1 MKTFVVRDRRRYFA
15 RFQTQVLAT
24 ITEIAISGS
33 RCWHRL
39 EEKEDEDDGGDPAF
53 FSEQTFVYNDDLD
66 DQQCHDK
73 VS

>member
-33 RCWHRL
+33 RCWHWL
-39 EEKEDEDDGGDPAF
+39 EEKEDEDDSPG
-53 FSEQTFVYNDDLD
+53 FSEQSFVYNDDLD
-66 DQQCHDK
+66 DQQCHHK

>member
-15 RFQTQVLAT
+15 LFQTQVLAT

-39 EEKEDEDDGGDPAF
+39 EEKEDEDDSGDPAF
-53 FSEQTFVYNDDLD
+53 PEQTVVYNDDLD
-66 DQQCHDK
+66 DQQCHHK

>member
-1 MKTFVVRDRRRYFA
+1 M
-15 RFQTQVLAT
+15 
-24 ITEIAISGS
+24 AISGS

-53 FSEQTFVYNDDLD
+53 PEQTVVYNDDLD